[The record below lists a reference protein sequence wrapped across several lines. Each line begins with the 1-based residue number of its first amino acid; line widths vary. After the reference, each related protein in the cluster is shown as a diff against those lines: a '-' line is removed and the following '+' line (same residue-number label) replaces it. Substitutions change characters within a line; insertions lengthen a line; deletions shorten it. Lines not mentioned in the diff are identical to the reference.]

1 MRKFQAIYRV
11 TIYSNDATVIIGA
24 HYEEDKDGKKILV
37 QEPARLT
44 CQFNVTRDILSD
56 SNKATINLYNLAPS
70 TREKIFQDAMT
81 LDPEK
86 QKYVHLEAGYG
97 NSLSTIFKG
106 RILQAYSHRSGGSTD
121 VITEIQAQALDIF
134 DSTSSHTFA
143 AGTTF
148 KDAVMTLA
156 NDMPNVNLAN
166 IGQIEGSFKTSTTL
180 EGKTLECLN
189 EVTGGAAFV
198 DGSNLNVLM
207 NNEVLDVPVPVITD
221 SSGLLG
227 TPRRRDANLEIE
239 MLFEPTLT
247 VGQLLEI
254 KSEVAPNFNGQFKVV
269 GFTHN
274 CMISGSQGGNR
285 TTSVN
290 LWIGPLLPESPIYTQ
305 EGPTGGA
312 APVSGFNKVDGT
324 KTTPVDAQLPQNIRD
339 VYNYIQK
346 TGKAPHTKI
355 TNNIWWDEVVKYPS
369 LGHGKP
375 TMDELTNLAYCA
387 TKIQIFKDKYYPGY
401 KIQLNSGW
409 RSRGYNRTLKN
420 ADPNSEHLYGN
431 AIDFA
436 IIGKNINDVYYQF
449 TKYWK
454 GRKYKHSDYKFIHA
468 DTTKSR
474 GVYANDW

>member
-24 HYEEDKDGKKILV
+24 HYEEDKDGKKVLV

-166 IGQIEGSFKTSTTL
+166 MGQIEGSFKTSTTL

-290 LWIGPLLPESPIYTQ
+290 LWIGPFLPSSDMNTTDEKISHFSSVKGVKVTELLTNTPSDARTTYEFIRKNKGKIPNTPI
-305 EGPTGGA
+305 
-312 APVSGFNKVDGT
+312 
-324 KTTPVDAQLPQNIRD
+324 TTHISWKDM
-339 VYNYIQK
+339 
-346 TGKAPHTKI
+346 
-355 TNNIWWDEVVKYPS
+355 
-369 LGHGKP
+369 LGHNNTDADRMKEC
-375 TMDELTNLAYCA
+375 TLEVCSNCWLTAQRLQARLLN
-387 TKIQIFKDKYYPGY
+387 KYYKG
-401 KIQLNSGW
+401 KKVEITSGW
-409 RSRGYNRTLKN
+409 RSTRNNRAANGAAK
-420 ADPNSEHLYGN
+420 SRHLYGL
-431 AIDFA
+431 AIDFV
-436 IIGKNINDVYYQF
+436 IPGVPLKNIAQNVNRSGAWDYNILESSWIHVQLNPGNGKRRIND
-449 TKYWK
+449 K
-454 GRKYKHSDYKFIHA
+454 
-468 DTTKSR
+468 
-474 GVYANDW
+474 